1 MKYYLFLILLMLS
14 SCSARMSGQYNF
26 PMTINTYDS
35 NEEELL
41 ADCNLYSAETRIS
54 FTTPQKI
61 IYQANCGPINILC
74 KSGSKVGEY
83 GLVPMPE
90 EDIEVNTILSTGA
103 GILFDRIVDATTPF
117 GMFIRYTNAFD
128 DSTCLIPKKID
139 ILME

>member
-1 MKYYLFLILLMLS
+1 MLS

-61 IYQANCGPINILC
+61 IYQANCGPINIMC

-83 GLVPMPE
+83 GLVPKPE

>member
-1 MKYYLFLILLMLS
+1 MLS

-83 GLVPMPE
+83 GLVPKPE

>member
-1 MKYYLFLILLMLS
+1 
-14 SCSARMSGQYNF
+14 MSGQYNF

-83 GLVPMPE
+83 GLVPKPE

>member
-1 MKYYLFLILLMLS
+1 MKYFIVFILISLT
-14 SCSARMSGQYNF
+14 SCSARMSGEFNF

-35 NEEELL
+35 NEEEIL
-41 ADCNLYSAETRIS
+41 ADCNLYSADTRIS

-61 IYQANCGPINILC
+61 TYQANCGPINILC
-74 KSGSKVGEY
+74 KSGTKAGAFGV
-83 GLVPMPE
+83 VPKPE

-103 GILFDRIVDATTPF
+103 GILFDRLVDTTTPF

-128 DSTCLIPKKID
+128 NSTCLIPKQIN

>member
-83 GLVPMPE
+83 GLVPKPE

>member
-1 MKYYLFLILLMLS
+1 MLS

-83 GLVPMPE
+83 GLVPKPE
-90 EDIEVNTILSTGA
+90 EVIEVNTILSTGA

>member
-1 MKYYLFLILLMLS
+1 MKYSLLFIILLLS
-14 SCSARMSGQYNF
+14 SCSTRMSGQYNF
-26 PMTINTYDS
+26 PMTINTYD
-35 NEEELL
+35 EQDQELL
-41 ADCNLYSAETRIS
+41 ADCNLYSSETRIS
-54 FTTPQKI
+54 FTTPEKI
-61 IYQANCGPINILC
+61 TYQANCGPINILC

-83 GLVPMPE
+83 GLVPKPE
-90 EDIEVNTILSTGA
+90 KDVEVNTILSTGV

>member
-1 MKYYLFLILLMLS
+1 MLS
-14 SCSARMSGQYNF
+14 SCGARMSGQYNF

-83 GLVPMPE
+83 GLVPKPE

>member
-1 MKYYLFLILLMLS
+1 MLS

-83 GLVPMPE
+83 GLVPKPE
-90 EDIEVNTILSTGA
+90 EVIEVNTILSTGA

-128 DSTCLIPKKID
+128 NSTCLIPKKID

>member
-1 MKYYLFLILLMLS
+1 
-14 SCSARMSGQYNF
+14 MSGQYNF

-35 NEEELL
+35 NEQELL

-74 KSGSKVGEY
+74 KSGSKVGEF
-83 GLVPMPE
+83 GLVPQPE
-90 EDIEVNTILSTGA
+90 EDVEVNTILSTGA
-103 GILFDRIVDATTPF
+103 GIIFDRIVDATTPF

>member
-1 MKYYLFLILLMLS
+1 
-14 SCSARMSGQYNF
+14 
-26 PMTINTYDS
+26 MTINTYDS

-83 GLVPMPE
+83 GLLPKPE
-90 EDIEVNTILSTGA
+90 EDVEVNTILSTGA

-128 DSTCLIPKKID
+128 DSTCLIPKKIN

>member
-35 NEEELL
+35 IEEELL

-83 GLVPMPE
+83 GLVPKPE

>member
-1 MKYYLFLILLMLS
+1 MKYHLFLILLMLS

-83 GLVPMPE
+83 GLVPKPE

>member
-1 MKYYLFLILLMLS
+1 MKYYFFLILFILS
-14 SCSARMSGQYNF
+14 SCSARISGQYNF

-83 GLVPMPE
+83 GLLPKPE
-90 EDIEVNTILSTGA
+90 EDVEVNTILSTGA

-128 DSTCLIPKKID
+128 DSTCLIPKKIN

>member
-26 PMTINTYDS
+26 PMTIYTYDS

>member
-1 MKYYLFLILLMLS
+1 MKYYFLFALLILS
-14 SCSARMSGQYNF
+14 SCSTRMSGQYNF

-35 NEEELL
+35 NEQELL

-74 KSGSKVGEY
+74 KSGSKVGEF
-83 GLVPMPE
+83 GLVPQPE
-90 EDIEVNTILSTGA
+90 EDVEVNTILSTGA
-103 GILFDRIVDATTPF
+103 GIIFDRIVDATTPF

>member
-1 MKYYLFLILLMLS
+1 MKYYFFLILFILS
-14 SCSARMSGQYNF
+14 SCSARISGQYDF

-83 GLVPMPE
+83 GLLPKPE
-90 EDIEVNTILSTGA
+90 EDVEVNTILSTGA

-128 DSTCLIPKKID
+128 DSTCLIPKKIN